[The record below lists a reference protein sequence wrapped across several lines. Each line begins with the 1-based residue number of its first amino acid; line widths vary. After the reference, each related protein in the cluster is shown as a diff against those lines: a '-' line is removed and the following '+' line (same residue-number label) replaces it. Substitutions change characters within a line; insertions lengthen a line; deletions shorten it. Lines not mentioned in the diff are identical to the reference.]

1 MWEAMTMTQTLIIAL
16 SALAII
22 ALSEPLSE
30 KLRLATPV
38 ILLVVGG
45 ALSFLPQF
53 AGFEVD
59 PDLIIEVILRRCCL
73 LLQLIPRYRIFAVT

>member
-22 ALSEPLSE
+22 ALAEPLSE

-38 ILLVVGG
+38 IL
-45 ALSFLPQF
+45 
-53 AGFEVD
+53 
-59 PDLIIEVILRRCCL
+59 PDLKWIRN
-73 LLQLIPRYRIFAVT
+73 